1 MNRFRA
7 WLGRVMY
14 GRYGQ
19 DQFGIFLMAL
29 AMVIFTVSLFT
40 VPYVYIAA
48 ILIIGYEY
56 FRLFSRNK
64 AARYKENQ
72 WFLKNTA
79 WVRKLFGKIRYSF
92 TEGRNYKV
100 FKCPKCEGQNR
111 DKMPQMR
118 RAIHQKELRHIY
130 RSGKC
135 LVISL

>member
-79 WVRKLFGKIRYSF
+79 WVRKLFEKIRYSF

-100 FKCPKCEGQNR
+100 FKCPKCGQKLR
-111 DKMPQMR
+111 VPRGRGRIEIRCR
-118 RAIHQKELRHIY
+118 RCAEQFIRK
-130 RSGKC
+130 S
-135 LVISL
+135 